1 MIKEI
6 ACGCWYEVGRYV
18 EFNNS
23 RVYNN
28 LFIILDDF
36 MRLKWYSKMVRKTEE
51 SSMNDMIGIFLML
64 YKQKLLLLEG
74 KSNCALRR

>member
-28 LFIILDDF
+28 LFIILVMILCDLNGIVKWLEK
-36 MRLKWYSKMVRKTEE
+36 LKKVV
-51 SSMNDMIGIFLML
+51 
-64 YKQKLLLLEG
+64 
-74 KSNCALRR
+74 